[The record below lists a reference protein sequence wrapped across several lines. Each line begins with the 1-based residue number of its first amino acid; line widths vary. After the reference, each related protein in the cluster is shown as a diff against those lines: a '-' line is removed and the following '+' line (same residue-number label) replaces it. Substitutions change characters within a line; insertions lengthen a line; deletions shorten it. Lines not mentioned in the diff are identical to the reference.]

1 MHRRVAT
8 SEGCTFFRKGTK
20 CAGQAL
26 TIPTDMPHVLLAA
39 LAIGNECQRMHR
51 PRRLFPNAVSLAAYA
66 YPMYEKKSR
75 SRGISRNLGRTKYPK
90 SVNPRVRCIF
100 LLKKKKKKIIAFSLV
115 SLLRYYA
122 LYNNSKQHSF
132 ILLFRFTRHA
142 HQPKRHHKS
151 NTATTCSCTN
161 SGILYYTKSK
171 IRTAANR
178 VSLITGCPLNNR

>member
-51 PRRLFPNAVSLAAYA
+51 PRRLFPNGVSLAAYA
-66 YPMYEKKSR
+66 YPMYEKKSS
-75 SRGISRNLGRTKYPK
+75 SRGISRNLGRTKSPK

-100 LLKKKKKKIIAFSLV
+100 LLKKKRKRSSPFRSYRCFDITRCIITVNNIHLFYYFVLRDTPISLNATINQT
-115 SLLRYYA
+115 SLQLVLARTPE
-122 LYNNSKQHSF
+122 SF
-132 ILLFRFTRHA
+132 ITRKVRFE
-142 HQPKRHHKS
+142 QPL
-151 NTATTCSCTN
+151 TAY
-161 SGILYYTKSK
+161 L
-171 IRTAANR
+171 
-178 VSLITGCPLNNR
+178 